1 MTHGERVK
9 EIRKTLGLTSEK
21 FGEHLGVGKTA
32 ISGIETG
39 RRNLTEQMIKNI
51 CKTDWDGKMVN
62 EEWLR
67 TEEGDM
73 FLELPEEDEYF
84 QAVTQ
89 LQKDPLA
96 VAIIMEYKKWDDVT
110 KKNFKDLILKAAD
123 AIKDEKHE
131 E

>member
-1 MTHGERVK
+1 MTQGERVK
-9 EIRKTLGLTSEK
+9 EIRKLLNLTLDK
-21 FGEHLGVGKTA
+21 FGSKLGVGKTA
-32 ISGIETG
+32 ISKIEKG
-39 RRNLTEQMIKNI
+39 ENNLTDQMIKNI

-67 TEEGDM
+67 TEEGNM

-84 QAVTQ
+84 KTVTQ

-96 VAIIMEYKKWDDVT
+96 VAIIMEYKKWDDAT